1 LDSADYTELMQILSK
16 PRPAGSQAESQT
28 LQALQKWLERRGIP
42 HKLHEFQ
49 SFPNFWLGI
58 GLWLIFSRS
67 LLVVLVWQRAGW
79 LALAISVLG
88 LLGGLVDVAFNIPLV
103 TWFGAKRGH
112 NLLIEF
118 HTPDA
123 RQEILCSAHYD
134 TKTELLDHRQR
145 MFFIRSLPVG
155 IALTLALGILGPLDH
170 YLLANNSPAAA
181 WTYSLG
187 MLISLPLLFLA
198 WGLGLNL
205 TLGRFR
211 QPSQG
216 AVDNGAAC
224 AILLGLAQCVQSGA
238 LKLTQTHLILV
249 LFAGEE
255 VNMQG
260 SQAYVREREW
270 PQPAR
275 ALNLEVM
282 AQDGDYVLWEQDGY
296 SLKLWPCSSEVNRDI
311 SQAVQQVTG
320 SAPRL
325 VGPVNS
331 DGGSFLRHGIPAST
345 LGTYDRQQKD
355 RGFHSARDNLDRVVM
370 ERLPEA
376 VEILSGFILISDGLS
391 KDGQENQDAGRIMH
405 L

>member
-1 LDSADYTELMQILSK
+1 LDNADYVELMGILSK
-16 PRPAGSQAESQT
+16 PRPAGSQAEFQT
-28 LQALQKWLERRGIP
+28 LQALQKWLGHHGIP
-42 HKLHEFQ
+42 YRFQEFPL
-49 SFPNFWLGI
+49 FPNFWPGI
-58 GLWLIFSRS
+58 GLWLIFSRT
-67 LLVVLVWQRAGW
+67 LLAVLIWLRLGW
-79 LALAISVLG
+79 PALVIALLG
-88 LLGGLVDVAFNIPLV
+88 LLGGLVDVALNIPLV
-103 TWFGAKRGH
+103 TWFGAKRGQ

-118 HTPDA
+118 HPPDA
-123 RQEILCSAHYD
+123 RQEVIFSAHYD

-145 MFFIRSLPVG
+145 MFFIRGLPFG
-155 IALTLALGILGPLDH
+155 ILLTLALGLLGPLDH

-187 MLISLPLLFLA
+187 VLLSLPLLFLA

-224 AILLGLAQCVQSGA
+224 AILLGLAQCVQSGT
-238 LKLTQTHLILV
+238 LPLTQTCLTLT

-255 VNMQG
+255 LNMQG
-260 SQAYVREREW
+260 SQAYVKAREW
-270 PQPAR
+270 PLPAR

-296 SLKLWPCSSEVNRDI
+296 SLKLWPCSSEVNQDI

-331 DGGSFLRHGIPAST
+331 DGGSFLRLGIPAST

-355 RGFHSARDNLDRVVM
+355 RGFHSARDNLGRVVM

-376 VEILSGFILISDGLS
+376 VDILSRFILCNDGMS
-391 KDGQENQDAGRIMH
+391 INRRDN
-405 L
+405 

>member
-1 LDSADYTELMQILSK
+1 LDSVDYAELMHILSR
-16 PRPAGSQAESQT
+16 PRPSGSQAEYQS
-28 LQALQKWLERRGIP
+28 LQALQKWLERRSIP
-42 HKLHEFQ
+42 FQLHEFLL
-49 SFPNFWLGI
+49 FPNFWLGI
-58 GLWLIFSRS
+58 GLWLIFSRT
-67 LLVVLVWQRAGW
+67 LLAVLIWQRLGW
-79 LALAISVLG
+79 PALAIAVLG
-88 LLGGLVDVAFNIPLV
+88 LLGGLVDVALNIPLV
-103 TWFGAKRGH
+103 TWFGAKRGQ

-118 HTPDA
+118 HPPDT
-123 RQEILCSAHYD
+123 RQEIIFSAHYD

-145 MFFIRSLPVG
+145 MFLIRSLPFG
-155 IALTLALGILGPLDH
+155 IVLTLALGLLGPLDH

-187 MLISLPLLFLA
+187 VLLSLPLLILA

-238 LKLTQTHLILV
+238 LPLTQTRLTLA

-260 SQAYVREREW
+260 SQAYVRDREW
-270 PQPAR
+270 PLPAR

-296 SLKLWPCSSEVNRDI
+296 SLKLWPCSSEVNQDI
-311 SQAVQQVTG
+311 TQAVEQVTG

-331 DGGSFLRHGIPAST
+331 DGGSFLRRDIPAST
-345 LGTYDRQQKD
+345 LGTYDRQQID
-355 RGFHSARDNLDRVVM
+355 RGFHSARDNLGRVVM

-376 VEILSGFILISDGLS
+376 VEILSRFIHINDALHIN
-391 KDGQENQDAGRIMH
+391 GQENQDVG
-405 L
+405 